1 MDYITEFAKNK
12 PTTPTSE
19 VHNAIYE
26 ARGTAPELLIIIILL
41 VHVFLQSYY
50 IYFTLVQLVSFFC
63 LSFTFGVPLHRC
75 PQRAHKSHNRFFW
88 WSPLSSASAFSIVDQ
103 SDMWCPRF
111 TNNNSSFDVRL
122 DNPFHVEGLKEFSGP
137 YSTIYGWNIMD
148 LL

>member
-63 LSFTFGVPLHRC
+63 LSFTFGALSFAATKSIYLHLGQWLRMTMH
-75 PQRAHKSHNRFFW
+75 QK
-88 WSPLSSASAFSIVDQ
+88 
-103 SDMWCPRF
+103 
-111 TNNNSSFDVRL
+111 
-122 DNPFHVEGLKEFSGP
+122 
-137 YSTIYGWNIMD
+137 
-148 LL
+148 